1 MSDFEEWFKKVFP
14 EYKSGY
20 MYGKKAIEIAYNAG
34 KEAAE
39 KEKQEKAEDENNGK
53 I

>member
-39 KEKQEKAEDENNGK
+39 KEKDKKEGEQCQNL
-53 I
+53 

>member
-20 MYGKKAIEIAYNAG
+20 LYGKKAIEVAYKAG

-39 KEKQEKAEDENNGK
+39 KENKQEVEDGNRN
-53 I
+53 